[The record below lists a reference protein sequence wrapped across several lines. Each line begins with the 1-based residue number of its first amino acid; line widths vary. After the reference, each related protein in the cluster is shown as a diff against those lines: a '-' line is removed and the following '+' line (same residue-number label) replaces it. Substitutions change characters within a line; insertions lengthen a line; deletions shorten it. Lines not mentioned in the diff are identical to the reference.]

1 MTDDTI
7 KVGHF
12 VIIQRQKYTKL
23 FKFSNLSAQAALAK
37 DQVLMKNIDAHP
49 YSTTFKMIPTKLLG
63 KRVIDL
69 EPCTDISSLKDEINI
84 TESGTDNRNVIMNY
98 DTQTLKANDIE
109 KLRESGS
116 SASEIVGTIIEN
128 SKSFASKT
136 EYSQDKYLRKKEKK
150 YFEYEL
156 MASILTF
163 QSKTFEFL

>member
-1 MTDDTI
+1 MSEDKI

-23 FKFSNLSAQAALAK
+23 FKFSNLNSQAGLAK
-37 DQVLMKNIDAHP
+37 DQVLMKNIDEHP
-49 YSTTFKMIPTKLLG
+49 YSTTFKMIPTKLHG
-63 KRVIDL
+63 KRIIDL
-69 EPCTDISSLKDEINI
+69 EPCSDISNLKEELNI
-84 TESGTDNRNVIMNY
+84 TESGTDNRNVLINY
-98 DTQTLKANDIE
+98 DTQTLKADDIE

-128 SKSFASKT
+128 SKTFAAKT

-156 MASILTF
+156 N
-163 QSKTFEFL
+163 